1 MSFRPYTYARTQQ
14 FLLPLWAA
22 TSEVENK
29 IPDNSKYI
37 TTQESNK
44 LMTENFAARLNQVDL
59 VKKKTTNFD
68 NKLTSFNKRIAS
80 NKTKYLEA
88 QKKLNSLITKD
99 HNFFLG
105 RIYFTSNDGSQNAFI
120 YQPTLDTFELK
131 EGKGTDFVLCWK
143 SKGLYNSKIK
153 PLYTAF
159 LHSIKL
165 SEYRMGIKFDE
176 DPLAVEQN
184 SYVSKIV
191 NVYIGYD
198 LDV

>member
-29 IPDNSKYI
+29 ISDNSKYI

-44 LMTENFAARLNQVDL
+44 LTTENFAARLNQVDL
-59 VKKKTTNFD
+59 VKKTTTDFD

-99 HNFFLG
+99 HNFF
-105 RIYFTSNDGSQNAFI
+105 
-120 YQPTLDTFELK
+120 
-131 EGKGTDFVLCWK
+131 
-143 SKGLYNSKIK
+143 
-153 PLYTAF
+153 
-159 LHSIKL
+159 
-165 SEYRMGIKFDE
+165 
-176 DPLAVEQN
+176 
-184 SYVSKIV
+184 
-191 NVYIGYD
+191 
-198 LDV
+198 

>member
-29 IPDNSKYI
+29 ISDNSKYI

-44 LMTENFAARLNQVDL
+44 LTTENFAARLNQVDL
-59 VKKKTTNFD
+59 VKKTTTDFD

-105 RIYFTSNDGSQNAFI
+105 RI
-120 YQPTLDTFELK
+120 
-131 EGKGTDFVLCWK
+131 
-143 SKGLYNSKIK
+143 
-153 PLYTAF
+153 
-159 LHSIKL
+159 
-165 SEYRMGIKFDE
+165 
-176 DPLAVEQN
+176 
-184 SYVSKIV
+184 
-191 NVYIGYD
+191 
-198 LDV
+198 